1 MFFPAIKIGLDSSLT
16 RARSSRISSSSSAT
30 RMLFVEPSGS
40 GISIASSARKS
51 AIAARMASPSGS
63 GSPSGA
69 AGFANADRSPISL
82 LSERSGFFAMPS
94 EYPVFCD
101 WDSRPAVAFSSTEAL
116 ALLEPGGPWV
126 SVDAL
131 NVAWAG
137 AVLGSAEAL
146 SERFQKTFGPLDVPA
161 AFSKDG
167 SASAMAAE

>member
-1 MFFPAIKIGLDSSLT
+1 
-16 RARSSRISSSSSAT
+16 
-30 RMLFVEPSGS
+30 
-40 GISIASSARKS
+40 
-51 AIAARMASPSGS
+51 
-63 GSPSGA
+63 
-69 AGFANADRSPISL
+69 
-82 LSERSGFFAMPS
+82 MPS

-131 NVAWAG
+131 DVAWAG